1 MYHDQFGSKF
11 PVVGQFTCRAVF
23 VLGLIYAIVTVLGF
37 LALDSPV
44 EMIPDPYFTIMELLI
59 ILIAPLMAVSMVA
72 VHYYASPVYR
82 IYSLSALM
90 MMCMAAA
97 LTTTV
102 HFVVLSENLS
112 GGKENISGFTHF
124 FSFQWFSVAYALDI
138 LAWDWFFALSF
149 LLASRVFRGG
159 SIENIT
165 RRFMVISGALS
176 LAGLAG
182 VFTGNMQWRNIGIIG
197 YAVIAPVVFLM
208 IGRILGRL
216 R

>member
-1 MYHDQFGSKF
+1 MYHDQFRSGF
-11 PVVGQFTCRAVF
+11 LRVGQFTCRAVF

-59 ILIAPLMAVSMVA
+59 ILIAPLMAVSMAA

-97 LTTTV
+97 LTTIV
-102 HFVVLSENLS
+102 HFVVLAIKLAGE
-112 GGKENISGFTHF
+112 KESISGYSHF
-124 FSFQWFSVAYALDI
+124 FSFKWFSVAYALDI
-138 LAWDWFFALSF
+138 LAWDWFFAISF

-159 SIENIT
+159 PLENIT
-165 RRFMVISGALS
+165 KNLMVISGVLS

-182 VFTGNMQWRNIGIIG
+182 VFTSNMQWRNIGIIG